1 MSCVGSVANLT
12 SDARLN
18 ICMSV
23 QRLQHRGS
31 AVKPSMSQA
40 WCGTLTAEMEFASH
54 GEFQL
59 HVVEPILYFRW
70 TYAWNLQ
77 TYQEAGRA
85 YEQLKTRFRPRSLLQ
100 ITDMRGMRALEL
112 GCGTA
117 YVSAW
122 MARRGAVVTGI
133 DNSEAQ
139 LRTAARLAG
148 EHGIAIEL
156 IHGNAEMVPAEDG
169 SFDYTVS
176 EYGAAIWCDPYKWIP
191 EAHRLLRTGGELAF
205 LGTHP
210 LAMACTPPN
219 GDPSE
224 DRLHRPWFGMHSF
237 DFRAVE
243 VDPGGMEFNLG
254 TGEWVRLFSDTGF
267 RVLSYRELRAPESAS
282 EDRFGLPVAWARKWP
297 AEQVWH
303 LRKE

>member
-1 MSCVGSVANLT
+1 MSPSIAATLALMNAPPLPEHVAHNREYW
-12 SDARLN
+12 D
-18 ICMSV
+18 
-23 QRLQHRGS
+23 
-31 AVKPSMSQA
+31 SMA
-40 WCGTLTAEMEFASH
+40 
-54 GEFQL
+54 GEW
-59 HVVEPILYFRW
+59 I
-70 TYAWNLQ
+70 A
-77 TYQEAGRA
+77 AG
-85 YEQLKTRFRPRSLLQ
+85 EVNWDMNDPVWGIWGIPDTDVSLLPS
-100 ITDMRGMRALEL
+100 DMRGMRAIEL

-169 SFDYTVS
+169 SFDYAVS

-191 EAHRLLRTGGELAF
+191 EAHRLLRRGGELAF

-210 LAMACTPPN
+210 LAMACTPPS
-219 GDPSE
+219 GEPSE

-237 DFRAVE
+237 DFRGVE

-254 TGEWVRLFSDTGF
+254 TGEWMRLFSDTGF
-267 RVLSYRELRAPESAS
+267 RVLSYRELRAPESATG
-282 EDRFGLPVAWARKWP
+282 DRFGVPVAWARSWP
-297 AEQVWH
+297 AERVWH
-303 LRKE
+303 LRKG